1 MAIRPDRS
9 VQPEAVDMASGYGPL
24 QEAVQALTDTIRQA
38 SGMEALYR
46 PGSTQTGSKT
56 AGITTTETLAKQNA
70 ARQQEAQPSGLQ
82 PVAPGMGMASIVGG
96 AVAGALSPAF
106 TRLGAAMGFQPAA
119 SSSSTV
125 APARRPVAAPPV
137 GSTTASG
144 RGRAPGG
151 GGGGQGG
158 SGPSGGSGGDTG
170 GGGDEGLVG
179 GLLSSA
185 QKIPGVGKAVGL
197 GLGLVDE
204 IQSQRQKNAYY
215 QSIEGTDNIHGFGER
230 YNEALLGLT
239 TMGMFAPGEASQ
251 IYKDATRLGYTDRSD
266 GKFQSRQGA
275 INFAYENKSAMGMDA
290 KESSD
295 ALAIA
300 SRTATTS
307 FTQLSQAL
315 SQVSA
320 DAGRAGV
327 NANLARQKMMALLD
341 VAITNGLNG
350 GGAIQASSGIASY
363 QSSKGR
369 DFQGADFSGMLG
381 RNMNYMVAGINGMNY
396 NQFLAL
402 SSTDPAKA
410 AALRQGYTDQ
420 MNSTA
425 ISPAIKALVNRL
437 VQKAGGWELINSE
450 PDRIEDFWP
459 EFLNDPAVPDW
470 NAIKGILETGSG
482 GKFDSDIS
490 AFKYLVTWVG
500 GNNPNTAISKKA
512 KEAQVTSGSFKDGA
526 ERDDFQNDAGR
537 SKGLGRSNSP
547 AVESY
552 LARSDRLGQRD
563 PVMESIFKQFNK
575 EDVDQTNQRVVVQ
588 TANGA
593 REVSL
598 QEAVEYFPGQLAAG
612 KARFSGGKY
621 DGKSVGG
628 IGVSIDPGRNSQ
640 AEGEAAD
647 KSRAN
652 VGNAYTSDKDSS
664 SSTTVTIDLTDSAKS
679 LLRVQGASPT
689 ETGIPNNAASDWSTI
704 GRTFAPGKGF
714 GR

>member
-1 MAIRPDRS
+1 MAISPDRS
-9 VQPEAVDMASGYGPL
+9 VQPEAIDMAAGSGPL
-24 QEAVQALTDTIRQA
+24 QEAIQALTDTIRQA
-38 SGMEALYR
+38 SGMETIYR

-56 AGITTTETLAKQNA
+56 AGITTRDTLAKQNA
-70 ARQQEAQPSGLQ
+70 SRQQGVQTPGLQ
-82 PVAPGMGMASIVGG
+82 PVSPGMGMASIVGG
-96 AVAGALSPAF
+96 SVAGALSPAF
-106 TRLGAAMGFQPAA
+106 TRLGASMGFQPAA
-119 SSSSTV
+119 SSSAT
-125 APARRPVAAPPV
+125 APAARRPLAAPPA
-137 GSTTASG
+137 GSTTAPSG
-144 RGRAPGG
+144 GAAPGG
-151 GGGGQGG
+151 GGGGRGG
-158 SGPSGGSGGDTG
+158 YGPPGGSGGGAG

-185 QKIPGVGKAVGL
+185 QKIPGVGKALGY

-295 ALAIA
+295 ALVIA

-307 FTQLSQAL
+307 FTQLSEVL
-315 SQVSA
+315 NKVSV

-327 NANLARQKMMALLD
+327 NANLARQKMMGLFD

-350 GGAIQASSGIASY
+350 GSALQTSSGISSY
-363 QSSKGR
+363 QSSMGR
-369 DFQGADFSGMLG
+369 DFQGANFTGMVG
-381 RNMNYMVAGINGMNY
+381 RNMNYMVAGINGMTY
-396 NQFLAL
+396 NQFLSL
-402 SSTDPAKA
+402 SNTDPAKA

-420 MNSTA
+420 MNNTA
-425 ISPAIKALVNRL
+425 ISPAVKALINRL
-437 VQKAGGWELINSE
+437 VEKAGGWELINSD

-459 EFLNDPAVPDW
+459 EFLNDPSVPDW

-482 GKFDSDIS
+482 GTFDSDIA
-490 AFKYLVTWVG
+490 AFKYLVSWVG
-500 GNNPNTAISKKA
+500 GDNPNTRISKQT
-512 KEAQVTSGSFKDGA
+512 KEAQVTSGSISSADKESFGKSWSG
-526 ERDDFQNDAGR
+526 
-537 SKGLGRSNSP
+537 NSP
-547 AVESY
+547 AAESY
-552 LARSDRLGQRD
+552 IARSDRLGQRD
-563 PVMESIFKQFNK
+563 PVMESIFKTFNK
-575 EDVDQTNQRVVVQ
+575 SGADQINQRVIVK
-588 TANGA
+588 TASGE

-612 KARFSGGKY
+612 KARFSGGQF
-621 DGKSVGG
+621 DGKSVKD
-628 IGVSIDPGRNSQ
+628 IGVNVDPGRASQ
-640 AEGEAAD
+640 AEGESTD

-652 VGNAYTSDKDSS
+652 IGTEHTSNKDSS
-664 SSTTVTIDLTDSAKS
+664 SSTRVTIDLTDSAKS
-679 LLRVQGASPT
+679 LLRVQGASPI
-689 ETGIPNNAASDWSTI
+689 ETGIPNSAASDWTAI

-714 GR
+714 G